1 SVVVAARWR
10 LSMPDYLGIGVL
22 QGLEGSEDI
31 YRNTIVRFYKNQEIN
46 RTITLSTLIV
56 AGVALVW
63 ALYDSV
69 VMTNPIHDLSIA
81 CAMITIVVMS
91 GHLILSYTCSRKLE
105 KWSSI
110 SDDIVR
116 DLVQNRFKNY
126 PNIEEEIP
134 SVDELEE
141 LLESARLSDRN
152 ALGVANYLEAVL
164 HSSAR
169 RVTILS
175 IVIGVC
181 TFLILL

>member
-1 SVVVAARWR
+1 MVSPDGYASLPSIVGLILFLFLSMLFELLTAMSIVVAARWR

-116 DLVQNRFKNY
+116 DLVQNRFK
-126 PNIEEEIP
+126 
-134 SVDELEE
+134 
-141 LLESARLSDRN
+141 
-152 ALGVANYLEAVL
+152 
-164 HSSAR
+164 
-169 RVTILS
+169 
-175 IVIGVC
+175 
-181 TFLILL
+181 